1 MRRLLIALGFIV
13 IATLANAQTCKTFID
28 QVSTE
33 NTGVKGKVTFD
44 GGTLKMCSFDDTAP
58 NLKKGT
64 KIELLSPR
72 MIKDNTSWKLHHIK
86 VKIIDDLGSGAM
98 NGKIGYMYPASTSFS
113 NYADYTTEK
122 ILVKK
127 IKEDEDM
134 PPPILDIALDSP
146 IASADFL
153 DQLPTENTGVKGTV
167 TFDGGTL
174 KTASFNDVSPSLEKG
189 TRLELISPRMLKDNT
204 YIALHHVKVKVLEGP
219 YKGEIGYMYP
229 SSTSFSKYTDYDNTR
244 IKVEDALD
252 VDVEDAP
259 FDIPPPPPPPP
270 PSYTGKFLDRLKTE
284 KTGATGIV
292 TFDGGTLKITSF
304 DDSKTHLV
312 YGAKIELLSRDMV
325 KEDGGWGLYHIKVKV
340 TDDLADGSHNGKV
353 GYMYP
358 ASTSFV
364 SFANYSDEKMEAP
377 KGFSPDLK
385 KDKDNGNDYG
395 ALNAPDPTPTDGS
408 YELPSFAN
416 EKTGITGTISSG
428 LGDAYAYTDGSDWS
442 KEVYLKA
449 GTKFEL
455 LSKKVFKDAITKY
468 FFIKIKVTSDPGKT
482 FTGKTMWV
490 NVDETSL
497 LDRANKTDLTI
508 K

>member
-1 MRRLLIALGFIV
+1 MRRLLIILGLAIT
-13 IATLANAQTCKTFID
+13 ATLANAQTCKSFID
-28 QVSTE
+28 QVYTE
-33 NTGVKGKVTFD
+33 KTGIKGKVTFD
-44 GGTLKMCSFDDTAP
+44 GGTLKMCNFEDTAP

-64 KIELLSPR
+64 EIELLSPK
-72 MIKDNTSWKLHHIK
+72 MIKDNTSWNLSHIK
-86 VKIIDDLGSGAM
+86 IKVIVDKGTGAM

-113 NYADYTTEK
+113 SYADYTTEK

-134 PPPILDIALDSP
+134 PPIMDIALDSP

-153 DQLPTENTGVKGTV
+153 DQLPTEHTGVKGIV

-259 FDIPPPPPPPP
+259 FDIPPPP
-270 PSYTGKFLDRLKTE
+270 SYTGNFLDRLKTE

-325 KEDGGWGLYHIKVKV
+325 KEDGGWNLYHIKVKV
-340 TDDLADGSHNGKV
+340 TDDLADGRHNGKV

-377 KGFSPDLK
+377 KGFLPDLK
-385 KDKDNGNDYG
+385 KDKDNGNDYD
-395 ALNAPDPTPTDGS
+395 ALNAPDPTPADGS
-408 YELPSFAN
+408 YELPSFTN
-416 EKTGITGTISSG
+416 EKTGITGTINSG
-428 LGDAYAYTDGSDWS
+428 LGDAYAYADGSDWS
-442 KEVYLKA
+442 KEVYLKT

-468 FFIKIKVTSDPGKT
+468 FFIKIKVTSDPGKN
-482 FTGKTMWV
+482 FTGKIMWV
-490 NVDETSL
+490 NLDETSIS
-497 LDRANKTDLTI
+497 DRANKTDLTI

>member
-1 MRRLLIALGFIV
+1 MRRLLIILGFTV
-13 IATLANAQTCKTFID
+13 IAAIANAQACKSFIN
-28 QVSTE
+28 QVYTE
-33 NTGVKGKVTFD
+33 NTGLKGKVTFD
-44 GGTLKMCSFDDTAP
+44 GGTLKMCDFEDTAP

-64 KIELLSPR
+64 EIELLSPK
-72 MIKDNTSWKLHHIK
+72 MIKDNTSWNLSHIK
-86 VKIIDDLGSGAM
+86 VKVIDDKGTGTM

-113 NYADYTTEK
+113 AFADYTTER
-122 ILVKK
+122 INIDNIN
-127 IKEDEDM
+127 IK
-134 PPPILDIALDSP
+134 PSNQITPKNNTSFLNKLD
-146 IASADFL
+146 
-153 DQLPTENTGVKGTV
+153 TEVTGVTGTV

-174 KTASFNDVSPSLEKG
+174 KQSSFEDTSPNLDKG
-189 TRLELISPRMLKDNT
+189 TAIELISPKMLKDNT
-204 YIALHHVKVKVLEGP
+204 SIALHHVKVKVLEGP

-252 VDVEDAP
+252 VEEDAP
-259 FDIPPPPPPPP
+259 FAIPPP
-270 PSYTGKFLDRLKTE
+270 PSYTGNFLARLKTE

-325 KEDGGWGLYHIKVKV
+325 KEDGGWNLYHIKVKV
-340 TDDLADGSHNGKV
+340 IDDLADGRHNGKI

-364 SFANYSDEKMEAP
+364 SFANYTEERMEAP

-385 KDKDNGNDYG
+385 KDKDENNNNDNFT
-395 ALNAPDPTPTDGS
+395 AAAPTPSDGS
-408 YELPSFAN
+408 YELPSFTN
-416 EKTGITGTISSG
+416 EKTGITGIINSG
-428 LGDAYAYTDGSDWS
+428 LGDAYAYTDGSDWA

-468 FFIKIKVTSDPGKT
+468 YFIKIKIIADPDKT

-490 NVDETSL
+490 NVDETSIA
-497 LDRANKTDLTI
+497 DRANKTDLTI